1 MSELIQKNNNRATV
15 KWQLLASVS
24 ALALIANA
32 VTQAKAED
40 SDRPTVWIELGG
52 QMELM
57 QSAGDP
63 FTAPFLLVSPKPNVY
78 AGSTLID
85 QQKASRLAFGLE
97 GKVSFQ
103 PEDSDWIF
111 SAGIRYGRSHARRH
125 VHNQSAPPSIQIT
138 FYGYQYTA
146 HKYGAAFSDIRSLS
160 NTSHTVLDFSA
171 GRDVGL
177 GIMGRNGS
185 SAISGGVRIAQFSS
199 HMSSDIEARPGIV
212 TNFPLP
218 IPLPFT
224 GFRQYE
230 MHNAAERSFHG
241 VGPSVSWNGSASL
254 IGNPDHAQLML
265 DVGVNAAILFGR
277 QKARTS
283 HNTAAYY
290 KPPVKYGGY
299 PTLYPPRSNHSTR
312 SRSVTVPN
320 LGGFAAISMKYPN
333 AKITLGYRADFFF
346 GAVDT
351 GIDQRRTKDLGFSGP
366 FATVS
371 IGLGG

>member
-1 MSELIQKNNNRATV
+1 MSELIQNNSRLT
-15 KWQLLASVS
+15 KWQLLASAS

-32 VTQAKAED
+32 TDPAMAEEPG
-40 SDRPTVWIELGG
+40 RPTVWLELGG
-52 QMELM
+52 QMEQM
-57 QSAGDP
+57 QGAGDP
-63 FTAPFLLVSPKPNVY
+63 FTAPFLLVSPTPNVY

-125 VHNQSAPPSIQIT
+125 VHNQSAPPSIQVT
-138 FYGYQYTA
+138 FYSYHSTF
-146 HKYGAAFSDIRSLS
+146 HKYGAAFSDIRSLN
-160 NTSHTVLDFSA
+160 NTSHTVLDFNA

-177 GIMGRNGS
+177 GIFGRGGQS
-185 SAISGGVRIAQFSS
+185 TISGGVRFAQFSS
-199 HMSSDIEARPGIV
+199 HMTSDIEARPSII
-212 TNFPLP
+212 TDFPLP
-218 IPLPFT
+218 FPIPFT

-230 MHNAAERSFHG
+230 MHNAADRSFHG
-241 VGPSVSWNGSASL
+241 IGPSVTWNGSASL
-254 IGNPDHAQLML
+254 AGNPDHAQLML
-265 DVGVNAAILFGR
+265 DVGVNAALLFGR
-277 QKARTS
+277 QKARTR

-290 KPPVKYGGY
+290 KEPIKYGGY
-299 PTLYPPRSNHSTR
+299 PALYPAQATHSTR

-320 LGGFAAISMKYPN
+320 LGGFAGISLKYPN
-333 AKITLGYRADFFF
+333 AKVALGYRADFFF
-346 GAVDT
+346 GAIDT
-351 GIDQRRTKDLGFSGP
+351 GIDQRRTKELGFYGP